1 MFKIESYITPLI
13 LNYLTKYVKN
23 IRPQDF
29 QVSLWEG
36 EVTFHNLD
44 LRLDVL
50 QQELDLPFQ
59 FLSGH
64 IHELVISVPWTKITS
79 EPIRISINT
88 IEFVLK
94 SNREDTS
101 GTKSPTGSS
110 SPQHQSSVE
119 GTSASNKN
127 NEREDTSS
135 IGSSLATKILNNI
148 NVQCQNIILKYIEE
162 DIVVS
167 MNVQHLSYGP
177 ANEQWHLAIVDV
189 NPNKVLMRKLINISD
204 LTICLDKRNDAGQ
217 IDVCQ
222 EPVMYRCTL
231 ECRVLRKYNCQTMA
245 NSSTTR
251 IGVFTQNLDLNLST
265 MQIPLLMRLIKFITQ
280 MVPEKTNASDSTST
294 TPDDFSASD
303 MATSRANS
311 GGTYLSWAWNLLPS
325 FSLDDEEK
333 DDCNTDD
340 PVGHTKDIG
349 IYVEELNLTLKNSEF
364 INDAIMGGIKRIRY
378 MPIVRF
384 TIGGLYW
391 ERVMSKE
398 LEWSNT
404 KMGISSI
411 YVEPLGSYRTD
422 DQTNSYAIIDTPPFT
437 NIRSFIDKSLF
448 DDQCMIADKGWGVTN
463 YDDYV
468 TRITDDY
475 LLYRSPIFAFDV
487 ITYRSSHVDSQ
498 ESGGTATTTLTNT
511 ANEGKLTD
519 LHRQYRILSAGIT
532 FRYNQTFLQRKR
544 KPTLQVLQTPKKS

>member
-94 SNREDTS
+94 SNREDAS

-110 SPQHQSSVE
+110 SPQHQSPVE
-119 GTSASNKN
+119 GSAAAGNRS

-135 IGSSLATKILNNI
+135 MGSSLATKILNNI

-177 ANEQWHLAIVDV
+177 ANEQWHLAMVDI
-189 NPNKVLMRKLINISD
+189 NPNKVLMRKLINVSD

-222 EPVMYRCTL
+222 EPVMYR
-231 ECRVLRKYNCQTMA
+231 
-245 NSSTTR
+245 
-251 IGVFTQNLDLNLST
+251 
-265 MQIPLLMRLIKFITQ
+265 
-280 MVPEKTNASDSTST
+280 
-294 TPDDFSASD
+294 
-303 MATSRANS
+303 
-311 GGTYLSWAWNLLPS
+311 
-325 FSLDDEEK
+325 
-333 DDCNTDD
+333 
-340 PVGHTKDIG
+340 
-349 IYVEELNLTLKNSEF
+349 
-364 INDAIMGGIKRIRY
+364 
-378 MPIVRF
+378 
-384 TIGGLYW
+384 
-391 ERVMSKE
+391 
-398 LEWSNT
+398 
-404 KMGISSI
+404 
-411 YVEPLGSYRTD
+411 
-422 DQTNSYAIIDTPPFT
+422 
-437 NIRSFIDKSLF
+437 
-448 DDQCMIADKGWGVTN
+448 
-463 YDDYV
+463 
-468 TRITDDY
+468 
-475 LLYRSPIFAFDV
+475 
-487 ITYRSSHVDSQ
+487 
-498 ESGGTATTTLTNT
+498 
-511 ANEGKLTD
+511 
-519 LHRQYRILSAGIT
+519 
-532 FRYNQTFLQRKR
+532 
-544 KPTLQVLQTPKKS
+544 